1 MSKIQTQGIPQSL
14 QLSAINSA
22 SVKSRPHRSSTLRK
36 HEDGKPDHVDGTA
49 VVSEHAS
56 EKSEEGVNVV
66 VLTEVNRFHAGQMFG
81 QLAIINPNAGRACS
95 VKCLNSC
102 SFVVLTSRDYNR
114 YLRRVI
120 EKVEDAKITLLK
132 QTPLF

>member
-1 MSKIQTQGIPQSL
+1 MTKSKPHKDHAITPKR
-14 QLSAINSA
+14 LSGG
-22 SVKSRPHRSSTLRK
+22 
-36 HEDGKPDHVDGTA
+36 EGKPEHIETA
-49 VVSEHAS
+49 ILSEHAS
-56 EKSEEGVNVV
+56 EKSEGVNVV
-66 VLTEVNRFHAGQMFG
+66 VLTEVNRFHSGQMFG

-120 EKVEDAKITLLK
+120 EKLEDAKITLLK